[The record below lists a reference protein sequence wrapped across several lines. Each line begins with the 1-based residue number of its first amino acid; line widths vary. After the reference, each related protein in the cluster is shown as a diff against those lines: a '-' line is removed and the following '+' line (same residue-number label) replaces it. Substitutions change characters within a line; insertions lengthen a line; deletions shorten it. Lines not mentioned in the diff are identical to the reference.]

1 MKSERTEQ
9 IYQVWRD
16 IGLLLDMYTSTN
28 DAFLT
33 DDFIE
38 NLTRQIHESA
48 WQLVNVTRP
57 EEDES

>member
-1 MKSERTEQ
+1 MKYEQ
-9 IYQVWRD
+9 ATQVWRD
-16 IGLLLDMYTSTN
+16 IGFLLDAYTSTN

-38 NLTRQIHESA
+38 NVTRQIHERA

-57 EEDES
+57 EEDEL

>member
-1 MKSERTEQ
+1 MKSERTEP

-33 DDFIE
+33 DDYIE

>member
-1 MKSERTEQ
+1 MKYEDAH
-9 IYQVWRD
+9 QVWRD

-38 NLTRQIHESA
+38 DLTRQIHESA

-57 EEDES
+57 EEDKS

>member
-1 MKSERTEQ
+1 MKYEQ
-9 IYQVWRD
+9 AHQVWRD
-16 IGLLLDMYTSTN
+16 IGFLLDTYTGTN

-33 DDFIE
+33 DDYIE
-38 NLTRQIHESA
+38 NLTRQIHERA

>member
-1 MKSERTEQ
+1 MKYEQ
-9 IYQVWRD
+9 AHKVWRD
-16 IGLLLDMYTSTN
+16 IGFLLDTYTSTN

-38 NLTRQIHESA
+38 NVTCQIHERA